1 VRVGGNTKARTVTAF
16 LAAGGMAKLVSIV
29 QEHTPPMRAV
39 AGYVLSQLVVSGRCW
54 EECRGARALA
64 APLFQAVVESLS
76 ATIAGSWEGVTTPY
90 HTSPLATIVPTV
102 APPGSLD
109 GGPSP
114 TKERSTEA
122 AAAVA
127 DGEGEAAAAE
137 EEAEAE
143 ADPFAVFAAMPP
155 PPPTPKQSKERRE
168 EARRAAAAAA
178 AEETSLGTRRAAQQW
193 ARQGQTLW
201 ACAQQ
206 AVRKPPATLV
216 DCFKDL
222 LQVSITE

>member
-1 VRVGGNTKARTVTAF
+1 MGGSRKARTVTAF

-54 EECRGARALA
+54 EECRGAAALA
-64 APLFQAVVESLS
+64 SPLFQAVVESLG
-76 ATIAGSWEGVTTPY
+76 ATIAGPWEGVTTPH
-90 HTSPLATIVPTV
+90 HTSPLAPA
-102 APPGSLD
+102 APAVVLSGSPER
-109 GGPSP
+109 GPSP

-122 AAAVA
+122 AAE
-127 DGEGEAAAAE
+127 GEGEAAAAAE
-137 EEAEAE
+137 AEAEAE
-143 ADPFAVFAAMPP
+143 ADPFAVFAATPP

-178 AEETSLGTRRAAQQW
+178 AEETALGARRAAQEW
-193 ARQGQTLW
+193 ARQGHTLW
-201 ACAQQ
+201 ACAEW
-206 AVRKPPATLV
+206 AVRKPHATLV

-222 LQVSITE
+222 LLVRVTDRK